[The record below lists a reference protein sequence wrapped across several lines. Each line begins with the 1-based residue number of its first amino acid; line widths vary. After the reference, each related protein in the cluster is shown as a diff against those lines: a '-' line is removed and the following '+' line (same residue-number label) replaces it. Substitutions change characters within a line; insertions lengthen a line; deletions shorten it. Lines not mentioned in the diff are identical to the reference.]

1 MQIQNVETFKW
12 THSIMYE
19 EVMHSDVSVPWESFL
34 NILIWSCAICSNKR
48 KEKKQKIKTLLS

>member
-34 NILIWSCAICSNKR
+34 NILI
-48 KEKKQKIKTLLS
+48 